1 MLPGEW
7 HVQSPAVA
15 YVILEWASS
24 TWALHPRVNPATS
37 RSFNMNIHKL
47 CGMCEDLMV
56 FTESMIVLYYHDT
69 QSSTDSNSISV

>member
-1 MLPGEW
+1 
-7 HVQSPAVA
+7 
-15 YVILEWASS
+15 
-24 TWALHPRVNPATS
+24 
-37 RSFNMNIHKL
+37 MNIHKL